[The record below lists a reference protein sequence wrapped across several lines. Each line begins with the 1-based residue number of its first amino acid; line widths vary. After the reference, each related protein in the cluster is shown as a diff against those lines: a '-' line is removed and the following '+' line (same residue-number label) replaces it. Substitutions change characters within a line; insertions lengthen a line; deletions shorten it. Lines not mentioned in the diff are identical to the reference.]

1 MNEHYDIVIVGA
13 GPAGLSAARAAARS
27 GARIAVL
34 DDNPH
39 AGGQVWRQ
47 GPAHPPRDALRERL
61 AALADY
67 ASQITLWPSTR
78 IVAPLD
84 ARGLLVESAER
95 GGATITYDRLILAT
109 GARERLLPFAGWT
122 LPGVTGAG
130 GLQALIKGGMPVRGE
145 RIVIAGSGP
154 LLLAAF
160 ATARDAG
167 AQVLAVV
174 EQAPQAALVRFGVSL
189 AVTPSKLWQA
199 FQLTHGFVGSRYWSG
214 SVVRA
219 ARGAERV
226 EAVEIRRAD
235 GRAVTLACDRVACG
249 YGLTPNVEV
258 ARALGCAIR
267 ADGSIAVDD
276 AQRTSVDGVYAAGE
290 CTGIGGVE
298 LACVEGAIAGWAAG
312 GGAGSSTHD
321 AARLRTQRVRWQRF
335 AARLHTT
342 FALGEAALA
351 TPPDDTLLCR
361 CEDVTCGEVRAQP
374 DWRAARLHTRCG
386 MGACQGRVCGTAV
399 QTLFGWDVAQWR
411 PPFGATRIGTLMAA
425 DGAPV
430 AERGDAATRV

>member
-1 MNEHYDIVIVGA
+1 MNDHYDIVIVGA

-34 DDNPH
+34 DDNPR

-47 GPAHPPRDALRERL
+47 GPAHPPQAALRERL
-61 AALADY
+61 AALADD
-67 ASQITLWPSTR
+67 ASQITVWPSTR

-95 GGATITYDRLILAT
+95 GGATIEYDRLILAT

-174 EQAPQAALVRFGVSL
+174 EQAPRAALARFGASL
-189 AVTPSKLWQA
+189 AMTPSKLWQA
-199 FQLTHGFVGSRYWSG
+199 CQLTCGFVGSRYWSD

-219 ARGAERV
+219 ARGTERV

-235 GRAVTLACDRVACG
+235 GRDVTLACDRLACG
-249 YGLTPNVEV
+249 YGLTPNIEV

-290 CTGIGGVE
+290 CTGVGGVE
-298 LACVEGAIAGWAAG
+298 LACVDGEIAGWAA
-312 GGAGSSTHD
+312 SSGMGNTRD
-321 AARLRTQRVRWQRF
+321 ATRLRTQRARWQRF
-335 AARLHTT
+335 AARLHTA

-351 TPPDDTLLCR
+351 MPPDDTLLCR

-386 MGACQGRVCGTAV
+386 MGACQGRVCGTAA

-411 PPFGATRIGTLMAA
+411 PPLGATRIETLMAA
-425 DGAPV
+425 AGSSV
-430 AERGDAATRV
+430 AERGDASTGA